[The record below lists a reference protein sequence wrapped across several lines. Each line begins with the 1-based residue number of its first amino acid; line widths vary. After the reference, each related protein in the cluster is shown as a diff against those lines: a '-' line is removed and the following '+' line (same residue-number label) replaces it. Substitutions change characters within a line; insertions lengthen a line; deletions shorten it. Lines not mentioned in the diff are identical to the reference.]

1 MPKNNP
7 AQNGTSPTTSQGR
20 RVQDIGLSADILPVK
35 KGSPAACIFVAS
47 LNKNVQDSELNK
59 SVFEEFKQWGR
70 LLNVK
75 VLRDWMGRPYG
86 FNVEDSKRALEE
98 SQGMILNGRSIRC
111 EPARIGNDN
120 RSNRQQ
126 YLTLR
131 LSVFGEI
138 ENIFVPQ
145 QDPSKFYTAFVRY
158 RYRDDAIHAF
168 IVSEKDLVRLLSGNL
183 PESTSEEE
191 LNELFGQYGVIIYIR
206 VIRKYRENEKKVFA
220 FIKYQSEPEATTAI
234 QHQNGTNWQ
243 GNDLYVC
250 FRKYSIRQAMRQ
262 KESQHHVI
270 NQPNTF
276 HPYYYTS
283 IIIMMHTTANCPLRS
298 MAWITMN
305 EDNRMIE
312 ATKEMMELLE
322 YDPIHQPLDTLWT
335 DHQKTIDACLFHP
348 KREDERSEIS
358 YDVTD
363 LNPIFSPSDLSVLLL
378 SIYGTIEAISPGGIG
393 ICKSWV
399 GQPVMRYIHS
409 DDLKKFCA
417 STSRA
422 TRSLSIVQ
430 LSARLESGEWFD
442 WTVMPVENKLIYLI
456 RPSSTENDPKEI
468 PVVHQ
473 LVTEAQRKFSE
484 ALENGVTWLTHHLAY
499 GLLILVQ
506 TLWGLS
512 TYRTEL
518 NYLIKKRPEIDL
530 VCQLMGYFGVSKNKS
545 RSWIDQCVDQTLEW
559 FIKDNNMNALIV

>member
-7 AQNGTSPTTSQGR
+7 AQHGTSPTNQGR
-20 RVQDIGLSADILPVK
+20 RVQNNVLYADILPVK
-35 KGSPAACIFVAS
+35 KGNPAACIFVAS

-70 LLNVK
+70 LLN
-75 VLRDWMGRPYG
+75 
-86 FNVEDSKRALEE
+86 NVEDSKRALEE

-126 YLTLR
+126 YLSLR

-145 QDPSKFYTAFVRY
+145 QDPSKFHMAFVRY

-168 IVSEKDLVRLLSGNL
+168 IALKGPEFYHPWLVHWTSNVDMNNMSNMINEQRFIDKCCLFVGNL
-183 PESTSEEE
+183 SESTSEEE
-191 LNELFGQYGVIIYIR
+191 LNELFGQYGIIIYIR

-220 FIKYQSEPEATTAI
+220 FIKYQSESEANTAI
-234 QHQNGTNWQ
+234 QHQ
-243 GNDLYVC
+243 
-250 FRKYSIRQAMRQ
+250 
-262 KESQHHVI
+262 
-270 NQPNTF
+270 
-276 HPYYYTS
+276 S

-305 EDNRMIE
+305 ENNRVIE
-312 ATKEMMELLE
+312 ATKEMIELLE
-322 YDPIHQPLDTLWT
+322 YDPINQPFDTLWT
-335 DHQKTIDACLFHP
+335 YQHHSIHDTIVNTEQKTINICLLHP
-348 KREDERSEIS
+348 KIEGKRTGVCL
-358 YDVTD
+358 DVTD
-363 LNPIFSPSDLSVLLL
+363 LNHIFTPSDLTVLRL

-422 TRSLSIVQ
+422 TRYSSIVQ
-430 LSARLESGEWFD
+430 LSARLESGDSFD

-456 RPSSTENDPKEI
+456 RPSSKENDPKEI

-499 GLLILVQ
+499 GLLIFVQ

-518 NYLIKKRPEIDL
+518 NYLIKKRSEIDL
-530 VCQLMGYFGVSKNKS
+530 VCQLMGYFGISEHKS